1 MLPVILIVNV
11 MLEKL
16 LEFGQYARE
25 IISLATTCLNILID
39 ACFVLICDQ
48 ALLFV
53 NNNDDDDDDDDEDG
67 DDVMRMTMTMTS
79 MMMMMTMILHGRI

>member
-1 MLPVILIVNV
+1 

-25 IISLATTCLNILID
+25 IISLATTWLNILID

-53 NNNDDDDDDDDEDG
+53 SNNNNDEEDG
-67 DDVMRMTMTMTS
+67 DDVMRMTVTMTS